1 MDVEDNFAILGSLKF
16 ECLEKKQEAAFASSL
31 PRYTESSV
39 YEQEK
44 RQTTIKEKVVTIKVQ
59 VAREDFP
66 SVAGDVEI
74 SYLPS
79 AAQGAWRYFCKYDSE
94 QIKSMHFTITVF
106 FLCTIRRFG
115 AF

>member
-1 MDVEDNFAILGSLKF
+1 MDFDDNLSMLGSLNF
-16 ECLEKKQEAAFASSL
+16 ECLEKKQEAAFTRSL

-79 AAQGAWRYFCKYDSE
+79 AAQGAWRYFLQVWALLKTNSCGSKVD
-94 QIKSMHFTITVF
+94 F
-106 FLCTIRRFG
+106 FIIRRFG
-115 AF
+115 VF

>member
-1 MDVEDNFAILGSLKF
+1 MDNTDCDGVMETLNFQS
-16 ECLEKKQEAAFASSL
+16 LEKMQEDAFTRSL
-31 PRYTESSV
+31 PRYTETSS

-44 RQTTIKEKVVTIKVQ
+44 RQTTIREKVVTIKVQ

-79 AAQGAWRYFCKYDSE
+79 AAQGAWRYFLQVRVID
-94 QIKSMHFTITVF
+94 
-106 FLCTIRRFG
+106 
-115 AF
+115 